1 MVFDQKIHFFR
12 HFWVAP
18 KGLNNFWEKNTP
30 KKFFWHAYWKSP
42 PSPSQLINSIDH
54 VRPYWY
60 TNYKQNNYYTTIS
73 KCKWQQH
80 MGSALNIVLFQMNQL
95 RFKMVV
101 SGSLNANIIMFAW
114 EILCENTSPSGR
126 PIRHLIA
133 VKEIWNKN
141 EGLPTFIILVLIL
154 TDFGRYKRKI
164 KE

>member
-1 MVFDQKIHFFR
+1 MFVGVHI
-12 HFWVAP
+12 V
-18 KGLNNFWEKNTP
+18 TP
-30 KKFFWHAYWKSP
+30 LVTMK

-114 EILCENTSPSGR
+114 EILCENTSLRLKLCWKISKDR
-126 PIRHLIA
+126 II
-133 VKEIWNKN
+133 
-141 EGLPTFIILVLIL
+141 FIKHVWVCSDGTWLIL
-154 TDFGRYKRKI
+154 STRAWFRGALDPAGARQGGAGLDI
-164 KE
+164 VGS